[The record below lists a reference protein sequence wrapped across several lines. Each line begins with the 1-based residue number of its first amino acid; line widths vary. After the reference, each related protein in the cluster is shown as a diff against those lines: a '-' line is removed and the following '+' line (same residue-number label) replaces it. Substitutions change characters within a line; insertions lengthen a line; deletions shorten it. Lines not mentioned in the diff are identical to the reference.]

1 MADEIKYKINNA
13 EYRAKFVL
21 TQEGGGREINFSKS
35 AVRGMDIEENFFE
48 PFTNGNIYI
57 NNPLDMIEDGNLI
70 RGDGKDEFEIQFEP
84 VDDGSGPEK
93 AHRGAP
99 LNYKFVISEEIN
111 STSKTD
117 RLNNF
122 KTYSLLDANYH
133 KLNATIPYGKRY
145 RGKVSNILR
154 EVLSEK
160 GMDLAMCGGEW
171 EMGDMEIDF
180 LPEHIL
186 PPSTFRYSD
195 LVKYLL
201 KINYKK
207 VGKTYWRIFLYW
219 CRVCREFK
227 YKTPATIFPDYKGH
241 LIEQFMADDLIGNPE
256 NEKKLVNPN
265 NPGTGV
271 GYTPTNVYNSPLMNS
286 DFSSPMLVYTNS
298 FINNMLVSNYD
309 PILGEHIMN
318 LIRVKDVKEEWRKK
332 VVDPFAYV
340 GGGAQPWLVLNEI
353 KQRECFRNLGFPFPA
368 DRMAQLAEAELTT
381 NMTFFNL
388 QLNIDT
394 LGNVNRQ
401 PGEFIDIS
409 AARAQ
414 KGGGKYDSPKNPF
427 SGEDIDH
434 RSDAKVFGTW
444 FITKVRHEFHSA
456 KVDGYTNLLQCIKPH
471 MGPGTPAPDDC
482 L

>member
-1 MADEIKYKINNA
+1 MADEILYKINNA
-13 EYRAKFVL
+13 EYRAKFIL
-21 TQEGGGREINFSKS
+21 TQEGGTSEQINFSKS

-48 PFTNGNIYI
+48 PFTNGNIYL

-84 VDDGSGPEK
+84 TDEGSGPEK
-93 AHRGAP
+93 ARRGSAA

-122 KTYSLLDANYH
+122 KTYRLLDANYH
-133 KLNATIPYGKRY
+133 KLNSTIPYGKRY

-154 EVLSEK
+154 EVLEEEH
-160 GMDLAMCGGEW
+160 GMDLAFCGGEW
-171 EMGDMEIDF
+171 EMGDMEIDL

-207 VGKTYWRIFLYW
+207 VGNTYWRIFLYW

-227 YKTPATIFPDYKGH
+227 YKTPAKIFPEYHKY
-241 LIEQFMADDLIGNPE
+241 LIEQFMADDLIGDPE
-256 NEKKLVNPN
+256 TEKKLVNPN
-265 NPGTGV
+265 NPTTGLTL
-271 GYTPTNVYNSPLMNS
+271 TPTNIDNSPLMNS
-286 DFSSPMLVYTNS
+286 DFSSPMLLYTNA
-298 FINNMLVSNYD
+298 FLNNILVTNYD
-309 PILGEHIMN
+309 PILGEHITNM
-318 LIRVKDVKEEWRKK
+318 IRIKDVKEKWL
-332 VVDPFAYV
+332 PFIVKPFTYV
-340 GGGAQPWLVLNEI
+340 GGQPQPWCILNET
-353 KQRECFRNLGFPFPA
+353 KMTSVYRNLGFPFPT

-401 PGEFIDIS
+401 PGEFIDVS
-409 AARAQ
+409 SARAQ
-414 KGGGKYDSPKNPF
+414 KGGGENPY
-427 SGEDIDH
+427 SGDDINH

-444 FITKVRHEFHSA
+444 FITKVRHEFSSS
-456 KVDGYTNLLQCIKPH
+456 KVDNYTNLIQCIKPH
-471 MGPGTPAPDDC
+471 MGPGAPVPPDC
-482 L
+482 I